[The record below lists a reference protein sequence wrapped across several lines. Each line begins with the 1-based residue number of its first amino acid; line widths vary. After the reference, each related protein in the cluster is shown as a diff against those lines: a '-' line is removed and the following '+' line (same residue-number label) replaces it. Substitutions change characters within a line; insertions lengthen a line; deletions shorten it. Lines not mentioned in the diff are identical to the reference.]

1 MTQLLYWLDL
11 AGVAVFAISGALEA
25 ARKQLDPIG
34 FLFVAAVTGIGGGTL
49 RDILLDRPV
58 VWLHEP
64 IYLWTTSAMALITF
78 FIAPHLQRRA
88 VVLLWADALGMALF
102 CALGAR
108 TALAAGTGPAVAVLM
123 GTMTATFGGLIRDV
137 VCTETPLLLK
147 REIYAT
153 AAAIGAAALVGARAL
168 GLPDAVATAIGVA
181 LAFAIRA
188 VALARGL
195 SLPVYRPR
203 PSRPR

>member
-1 MTQLLYWLDL
+1 MIQLLYWLDL

-25 ARKQLDPIG
+25 ARKQLDPVG

-49 RDILLDRPV
+49 RDVLLDRPL

-102 CALGAR
+102 CALDAR
-108 TALAAGTGPAVAVLM
+108 PVAAAELAAYSEAIYAARRETRERNETEATNRALSIARGGCDDAVLTRARAEGAMLRDADVAAIAFGTGHV
-123 GTMTATFGGLIRDV
+123 
-137 VCTETPLLLK
+137 
-147 REIYAT
+147 
-153 AAAIGAAALVGARAL
+153 
-168 GLPDAVATAIGVA
+168 
-181 LAFAIRA
+181 
-188 VALARGL
+188 
-195 SLPVYRPR
+195 
-203 PSRPR
+203 